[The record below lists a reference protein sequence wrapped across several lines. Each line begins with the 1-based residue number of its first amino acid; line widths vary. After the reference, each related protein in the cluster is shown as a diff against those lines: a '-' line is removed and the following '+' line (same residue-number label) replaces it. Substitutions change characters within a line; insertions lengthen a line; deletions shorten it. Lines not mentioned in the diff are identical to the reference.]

1 MPLINSEVNLIL
13 TYSSTCTNSTGWGR
27 FIITDTKLFVSVVTL
42 STQNDT
48 KLLQQWKPGFK
59 RTINWNK
66 HQSDS
71 NIYAQSRYL
80 NRLVD
85 PIFQIVNR
93 LFVLYFENEDC
104 GTSHSEYYL
113 PKIEI

>member
-13 TYSSTCTNSTGWGR
+13 TYSSTCANSTGWGR
-27 FIITDTKLFVSVVTL
+27 FIITDTKRYVSVVTL

-85 PIFQIVNR
+85 PVFQIVNR